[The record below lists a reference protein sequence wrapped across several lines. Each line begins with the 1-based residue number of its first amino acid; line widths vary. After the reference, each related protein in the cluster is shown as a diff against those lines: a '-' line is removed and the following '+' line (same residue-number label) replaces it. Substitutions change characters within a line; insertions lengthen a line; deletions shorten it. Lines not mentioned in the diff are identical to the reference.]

1 MGSHARVLQETGVD
15 FKEASSAEPKAHAK
29 LFQINNGLMA
39 QHHYD
44 DLRVLLEGSSA
55 YCASCHKLCQPPP
68 ERPDLFLAGFS
79 CQPFSSM
86 RKKHMK
92 ATPPNKHAKFDA
104 LPLVVEY
111 CMKRQPRLAV
121 LENTKG
127 FGCEMEIDGRRVV
140 GCEWLREQL
149 SSVYFMSWVSLDLRA
164 WVNVRRPRLWIL
176 LVHKDTGTQATADA
190 ASSFAVEIQAHRSK
204 SSPES
209 LQHDYMLHPGTPDW
223 EREVLAGQAGSLEP
237 RRRKTSSAVQ
247 ASWQKQT
254 DKIRAE
260 WKAKGMQGS
269 ESNPLAAASL
279 RGLTGTEREREVL
292 EVFLMQACFAQ
303 GCSLLDDAS
312 VQAVKAE
319 LVADVSQNLSWL
331 RPEHGG
337 VAGVFC
343 TESRVYSFGHDRL
356 VLPQEQLAAMGWQV
370 PGQPSTRPN
379 CSGLSS
385 TEIQDLVGECQ
396 ALPCL
401 AAAIWGM
408 LLSASTKV
416 PGLWAGPSRS
426 CS

>member
-1 MGSHARVLQETGVD
+1 MD

-164 WVNVRRPRLWIL
+164 WVNVRRPRLWIFGYTKTL
-176 LVHKDTGTQATADA
+176 ARRQRQTRR
-190 ASSFAVEIQAHRSK
+190 AHLQSRS
-204 SSPES
+204 
-209 LQHDYMLHPGTPDW
+209 
-223 EREVLAGQAGSLEP
+223 R
-237 RRRKTSSAVQ
+237 
-247 ASWQKQT
+247 
-254 DKIRAE
+254 
-260 WKAKGMQGS
+260 
-269 ESNPLAAASL
+269 
-279 RGLTGTEREREVL
+279 LTG
-292 EVFLMQACFAQ
+292 AKAAQ
-303 GCSLLDDAS
+303 SLFSTTTCSTPAR
-312 VQAVKAE
+312 QIGKG
-319 LVADVSQNLSWL
+319 
-331 RPEHGG
+331 R
-337 VAGVFC
+337 F
-343 TESRVYSFGHDRL
+343 
-356 VLPQEQLAAMGWQV
+356 
-370 PGQPSTRPN
+370 
-379 CSGLSS
+379 
-385 TEIQDLVGECQ
+385 
-396 ALPCL
+396 
-401 AAAIWGM
+401 
-408 LLSASTKV
+408 
-416 PGLWAGPSRS
+416 
-426 CS
+426 